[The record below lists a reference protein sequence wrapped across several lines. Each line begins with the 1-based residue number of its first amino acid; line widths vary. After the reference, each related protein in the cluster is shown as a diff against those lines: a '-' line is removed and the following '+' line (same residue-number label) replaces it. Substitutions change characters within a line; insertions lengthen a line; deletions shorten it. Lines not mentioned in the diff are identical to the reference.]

1 MLDST
6 TPGVAVSQTPQAF
19 RWTCHE
25 VERYARGPL
34 WYAVMGAAFV
44 GLMVYAIASRNFL
57 FAGILLLAA
66 IVTAVQSRQ
75 DRGVVEVRVADDGVH
90 LAGRHYPWDALER
103 FHLIY
108 QPPVVK
114 SLYLHTRR
122 LMGSRVAVPLEEQ
135 NPVELRRFLL
145 RYLPEDTT
153 QEHEPLLD
161 QILRLLK
168 L

>member
-1 MLDST
+1 MSDST
-6 TPGVAVSQTPQAF
+6 TPGAVVSQTPQEF
-19 RWTCHE
+19 HWTCRE
-25 VERYARGPL
+25 VEPYTRGPL
-34 WYAVMGAAFV
+34 WYALMGAAFV

-75 DRGVVEVRVADDGVH
+75 DRGVEVRIAADGVH
-90 LAGRHYPWDALER
+90 LASRHFPWDALER

-122 LMGSRVAVPLEEQ
+122 LMGTRVAVPLHDQ

-153 QEHEPLLD
+153 QEHEPLSD

>member
-1 MLDST
+1 MSDST
-6 TPGVAVSQTPQAF
+6 TPGVVVSQTPQEF
-19 RWTCHE
+19 RWTCRE

-44 GLMVYAIASRNFL
+44 GLMVYAIATRNFL

-75 DRGVVEVRVADDGVH
+75 DRSVEVRIADDGVR

-122 LMGSRVAVPLEEQ
+122 LMGTRVAVPLQDQ

-153 QEHEPLLD
+153 QEHEPLSD

>member
-1 MLDST
+1 MSDST
-6 TPGVAVSQTPQAF
+6 PSAVVSQTPQEF
-19 RWTCHE
+19 HWTCRE
-25 VERYARGPL
+25 VERYTRGPL

-44 GLMVYAIASRNFL
+44 GLMVYAVATRNFL

-75 DRGVVEVRVADDGVH
+75 DRSVEVRIAAAGVH

-122 LMGSRVAVPLEEQ
+122 LLGSRVAVPLQDQ

-153 QEHEPLLD
+153 QEHEPLSD